1 MTQALEKIGKY
12 KILRRIGKGGMGVVY
27 RALDTVLE
35 REIALKIH
43 TVGAEPN
50 VEAVERFFREAR
62 VIASLKHPN
71 IVTVFDLGQEDDK
84 VFIAMEL
91 LEGSDVTALMAS
103 GEHLTFETRLRIA
116 ENIAQGLAHAH
127 HRGIVHRDIKPRNV
141 FVTHAGEVKLLDFGL
156 AHIAFSTLTEVGQI
170 VGTPFYMSPEQVGGG
185 KADPRSDIFSL
196 GALIYE
202 LLTDKKAFDGENLQI
217 IFDEILRCAPKP
229 IRQLVPAIP
238 EELSRIVSKMMN
250 KAVELRYQNAD
261 DLVGD
266 LTRFRRF
273 LGQYKKQLREEARH
287 TLSQVTVLSH
297 QSQALFS
304 REGIGSPSK
313 RLTDS
318 LEREDVS
325 YMSLV
330 GLKDGASLHLR
341 RLEKLVESADQASTS
356 DSDRTLSIYD
366 ATWTGMRP
374 ISGATPRDAIRVDE
388 KLAATEGSFST
399 GDLAASLRLVCEALR
414 IAPDHQRAGQLAE
427 RIRLGIV
434 RLADVLAPEPGPTQ
448 VEVLIAALLAIG
460 ETGEEQAM
468 FRSESSHD
476 HRTIAG
482 LSDVFLSGLPA
493 ESPQKTESD
502 TEN

>member
-1 MTQALEKIGKY
+1 M
-12 KILRRIGKGGMGVVY
+12 
-27 RALDTVLE
+27 
-35 REIALKIH
+35 
-43 TVGAEPN
+43 
-50 VEAVERFFREAR
+50 
-62 VIASLKHPN
+62 
-71 IVTVFDLGQEDDK
+71 FDLGQEDDK

-229 IRQLVPAIP
+229 IRRLVPAIP

-297 QSQALFS
+297 QNQALFS

-374 ISGATPRDAIRVDE
+374 ISGATRETPS
-388 KLAATEGSFST
+388 GS
-399 GDLAASLRLVCEALR
+399 
-414 IAPDHQRAGQLAE
+414 
-427 RIRLGIV
+427 
-434 RLADVLAPEPGPTQ
+434 
-448 VEVLIAALLAIG
+448 
-460 ETGEEQAM
+460 M
-468 FRSESSHD
+468 
-476 HRTIAG
+476 
-482 LSDVFLSGLPA
+482 
-493 ESPQKTESD
+493 K
-502 TEN
+502 N

>member
-1 MTQALEKIGKY
+1 MERIGKY
-12 KILRRIGKGGMGVVY
+12 KILRQIGKGGMGVVY

-35 REIALKIH
+35 REVALKIH

-71 IVTVFDLGQEDDK
+71 IVTVFDLGQENDK

-116 ENIAQGLAHAH
+116 ESIAQGLAHAH
-127 HRGIVHRDIKPRNV
+127 HRGVVHRDIKPRNV
-141 FVTHAGEVKLLDFGL
+141 FVTHAGEIKLLDFGL

-170 VGTPFYMSPEQVGGG
+170 VGTPFYMSPEQVVGG

-217 IFDEILRCAPKP
+217 IFDEIVRCAPKP
-229 IRQLVPAIP
+229 IRELVPAIP
-238 EELSRIVSKMMN
+238 AELSRIVSKMMN
-250 KAVELRYQNAD
+250 KAVDQRYQTAD
-261 DLVGD
+261 DLISD

-273 LGQYKKQLREEARH
+273 LGQYKKQLREEARR
-287 TLSQVTVLSH
+287 TLTQVTDLAH
-297 QSQALFS
+297 QNQDLFS

-318 LEREDVS
+318 LERDDVS
-325 YMSLV
+325 FMSLV

-341 RLEKLVESADQASTS
+341 RLEKLVESAAQASAS
-356 DSDRTLSIYD
+356 DSDRTLSIYE
-366 ATWTGMRP
+366 ATWTRMRP
-374 ISGATPRDAIRVDE
+374 LSGAMQRDAVRADE
-388 KLAATEGSFST
+388 KLEAAETSFST
-399 GDLAASLRLVCEALR
+399 GDLAGSLRLVCDALR
-414 IAPDHQRAGQLAE
+414 IAPAHQRAEQLAE
-427 RIRLGIV
+427 RIRIGIV
-434 RLADVLAPEPGPTQ
+434 RLADVLAPPPGPTQ
-448 VEVLIAALLAIG
+448 VEVLVAALLAIG
-460 ETGEEQAM
+460 ETGAEQAM
-468 FRSESSHD
+468 LHSESSHD

-482 LSDVFLSGLPA
+482 LSDVFLSGLPS
-493 ESPQKTESD
+493 EGPQKTESD

>member
-1 MTQALEKIGKY
+1 MEKISKY

-27 RALDTVLE
+27 CALDTVLE
-35 REIALKIH
+35 RQVALKVH
-43 TVGAEPN
+43 TIGAEPN
-50 VEAVERFFREAR
+50 VQAVERFFREAR
-62 VIASLKHPN
+62 VIASFKHPN

-103 GEHLTFETRLRIA
+103 GEHLTFEKRLRIA
-116 ENIAQGLAHAH
+116 ESIAQGLAHAH
-127 HRGIVHRDIKPRNV
+127 HRGVVHRDVKPRNV
-141 FVTHAGEVKLLDFGL
+141 FVTHSGEVKLLDFGL

-170 VGTPFYMSPEQVGGG
+170 VGTPFYMSPEQVVGG

-202 LLTDKKAFDGENLQI
+202 LMTDQKAFDGENLQI
-217 IFDEILRCAPKP
+217 IFDEIVRCTPKP
-229 IRQLVPAIP
+229 IRELVPAIP
-238 EELSRIVSKMMN
+238 AELSRIVSKMMN
-250 KAVELRYQNAD
+250 KSMELRYQNAD

-273 LGQYKKQLREEARH
+273 LGQYKKQLREEARR
-287 TLSQVTVLSH
+287 TLSQVKDLAH
-297 QSQALFS
+297 QNRSLFS

-318 LEREDVS
+318 LERDDVS
-325 YMSLV
+325 YLSLV

-341 RLEKLVESADQASTS
+341 RLEKIVESAALASAN

-366 ATWTGMRP
+366 ATWTGMHP
-374 ISGATPRDAIRVDE
+374 LPGATHRDAIRAEE
-388 KLAATEGSFST
+388 KLEAAETSFRT
-399 GDLAASLRLVCEALR
+399 GDLAGSLRLVCEALR
-414 IAPDHQRAGQLAE
+414 IAPDHQRAEQLAE
-427 RIRLGIV
+427 RVRVGIV
-434 RLADVLAPEPGPTQ
+434 RLADVLAPEPGPSQ
-448 VEVLIAALLAIG
+448 VEVLVAALLAIG

-476 HRTIAG
+476 HRTITG
-482 LSDVFLSGLPA
+482 LSDVFLAGLPA
-493 ESPQKTESD
+493 EQPQKTKSD
-502 TEN
+502 EN

>member
-35 REIALKIH
+35 REVALKIH
-43 TVGAEPN
+43 IVGAEPN

-103 GEHLTFETRLRIA
+103 GEHLTFETRLHIA

-127 HRGIVHRDIKPRNV
+127 HRGVVHRDIKPRNV

-170 VGTPFYMSPEQVGGG
+170 VGTPFYMSPEQVSGG

-196 GALIYE
+196 GALTYE

-229 IRQLVPAIP
+229 IRRLVPAIP

-273 LGQYKKQLREEARH
+273 LGQYKKQLRGDARR
-287 TLSQVTVLSH
+287 TLSQVTVLAH
-297 QSQALFS
+297 QNQALFS

-341 RLEKLVESADQASTS
+341 RLEKLVESADQASAS
-356 DSDRTLSIYD
+356 DSD
-366 ATWTGMRP
+366 AAMTGLARHEILQHGADRRVHLVRP
-374 ISGATPRDAIRVDE
+374 HHADHGNDLLFLNAD
-388 KLAATEGSFST
+388 L
-399 GDLAASLRLVCEALR
+399 DLAILEDAFAEFVTQAV
-414 IAPDHQRAGQLAE
+414 ADMLA
-427 RIRLGIV
+427 
-434 RLADVLAPEPGPTQ
+434 
-448 VEVLIAALLAIG
+448 
-460 ETGEEQAM
+460 
-468 FRSESSHD
+468 
-476 HRTIAG
+476 
-482 LSDVFLSGLPA
+482 
-493 ESPQKTESD
+493 
-502 TEN
+502 

>member
-1 MTQALEKIGKY
+1 MTQALEKIDKY

-27 RALDTVLE
+27 CALDTILE
-35 REIALKIH
+35 REVALKIH

-62 VIASLKHPN
+62 VIASFKHPN
-71 IVTVFDLGQEDDK
+71 IVTVFDLGREDDK

-91 LEGSDVTALMAS
+91 LDGSDVTALMAS
-103 GEHLTFETRLRIA
+103 GKHQTFETRLRIA
-116 ENIAQGLAHAH
+116 ESVAQGLAHAH
-127 HRGIVHRDIKPRNV
+127 HRGVVHRDIKPRNV
-141 FVTHAGEVKLLDFGL
+141 FVTFAGEVKLLDFGL

-170 VGTPFYMSPEQVGGG
+170 VGTPFYMSPEQVVGA

-202 LLTDKKAFDGENLQI
+202 LLTDKKPFDGENLQI
-217 IFDEILRCAPKP
+217 IFDEIVRCEPKP
-229 IRQLVPAIP
+229 IRELVPAIP
-238 EELSRIVSKMMN
+238 TELSRIVSKMMN
-250 KAVELRYQNAD
+250 KSVEQRYQNAD
-261 DLVGD
+261 DLIKD

-273 LGQYKKQLREEARH
+273 LGQYKKQLREEARG
-287 TLSQVTVLSH
+287 TLSHVTDLAH
-297 QSQALFS
+297 QHEELFS

-318 LEREDVS
+318 LERDDVS

-341 RLEKLVESADQASTS
+341 RLEKLVESAARASAN

-366 ATWTGMRP
+366 TTSTGMRP
-374 ISGATPRDAIRVDE
+374 ISGTRHRDTIRADE
-388 KLAATEGSFST
+388 KLKAAETSFST
-399 GDLAASLRLVCEALR
+399 GDLAGSLRLVCEALR
-414 IAPDHQRAGQLAE
+414 IAPDHQRSEQLAE
-427 RIRLGIV
+427 RIRTGIV

-448 VEVLIAALLAIG
+448 VEVLVAALLAIG
-460 ETGEEQAM
+460 ETGEEQALL
-468 FRSESSHD
+468 RSQSSHD
-476 HRTIAG
+476 HQTIAG
-482 LSDVFLSGLPA
+482 LSDVFLAGLPS
-493 ESPQKTESD
+493 ERPQKTKPD